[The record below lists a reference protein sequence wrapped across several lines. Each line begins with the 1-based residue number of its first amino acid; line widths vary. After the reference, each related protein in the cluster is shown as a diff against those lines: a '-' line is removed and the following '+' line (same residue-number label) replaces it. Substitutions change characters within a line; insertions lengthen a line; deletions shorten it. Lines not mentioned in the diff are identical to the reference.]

1 MIIQGVFSMSIIDNL
16 KSLFKRDKDN
26 EEKGMDDLKSEDTK
40 VTSSNN
46 LDKSVVSGTKTTEPM
61 VKIKISS
68 DDTEDMTF
76 KKDVKTSETSDV
88 EENEEIAPEIDDAEE
103 KTEVLDELDILTD
116 DSNEDDEVSE
126 DENNT
131 TETEDESID
140 ESEEVVNDEKVE
152 NEVSKDN
159 DKKRDNMTLLTDKE
173 LLTDANRDKE
183 FTAEFIDAGI
193 ETVKHCF
200 QCGTCGGSC
209 PSGRRTPYKVRQIVR
224 KCLLG
229 LKEEV
234 ISDDAL
240 WMCTTCYTCQE
251 RCPRSVKIVEI
262 IKKAR
267 NVAAH
272 AGYMALA
279 HKKTGLFVIK
289 TGHGVPIND
298 ATKALR
304 SKIGLSELPATTH
317 SFPEALEEVQKICEI
332 TAFDELIGYDKAT
345 GDLKE

>member
-1 MIIQGVFSMSIIDNL
+1 MIIRGVFSMSIIDNL
-16 KSLFKRDKDN
+16 KSLFKRGKDN
-26 EEKGMDDLKSEDTK
+26 EEKGIDDLKSGDTK

-88 EENEEIAPEIDDAEE
+88 EENEEIAPEIDDTEE

-126 DENNT
+126 
-131 TETEDESID
+131 
-140 ESEEVVNDEKVE
+140 DEKVE

>member
-1 MIIQGVFSMSIIDNL
+1 MKNNFNKKVRDYIKEIYYKYESCLCKKYNPILIHNNMNVLFLKLLNDSEIAYSGNNLVKKFVCTRSIISMFRYQMYVDYYMNLNL
-16 KSLFKRDKDN
+16 KQK
-26 EEKGMDDLKSEDTK
+26 
-40 VTSSNN
+40 
-46 LDKSVVSGTKTTEPM
+46 
-61 VKIKISS
+61 
-68 DDTEDMTF
+68 
-76 KKDVKTSETSDV
+76 
-88 EENEEIAPEIDDAEE
+88 
-103 KTEVLDELDILTD
+103 LDILTD
-116 DSNEDDEVSE
+116 DSNDDDEVSE

>member
-1 MIIQGVFSMSIIDNL
+1 MIIRGVFSMSIIDNL
-16 KSLFKRDKDN
+16 KSLFKRGKDN
-26 EEKGMDDLKSEDTK
+26 EEKGIDDLKSEDTK

-46 LDKSVVSGTKTTEPM
+46 LDESVVSGTKTTEPM

-159 DKKRDNMTLLTDKE
+159 DKKRDNMT
-173 LLTDANRDKE
+173 
-183 FTAEFIDAGI
+183 
-193 ETVKHCF
+193 
-200 QCGTCGGSC
+200 
-209 PSGRRTPYKVRQIVR
+209 
-224 KCLLG
+224 
-229 LKEEV
+229 
-234 ISDDAL
+234 
-240 WMCTTCYTCQE
+240 
-251 RCPRSVKIVEI
+251 
-262 IKKAR
+262 
-267 NVAAH
+267 
-272 AGYMALA
+272 
-279 HKKTGLFVIK
+279 
-289 TGHGVPIND
+289 
-298 ATKALR
+298 
-304 SKIGLSELPATTH
+304 
-317 SFPEALEEVQKICEI
+317 
-332 TAFDELIGYDKAT
+332 
-345 GDLKE
+345 